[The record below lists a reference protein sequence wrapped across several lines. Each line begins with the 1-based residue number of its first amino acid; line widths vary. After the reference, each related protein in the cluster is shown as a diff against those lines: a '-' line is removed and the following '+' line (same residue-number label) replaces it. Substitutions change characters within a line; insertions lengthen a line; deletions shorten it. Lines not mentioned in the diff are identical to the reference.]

1 MWYKTIPKSQWL
13 KIVEEF
19 RGVSVIRTI
28 QFHCHGLGSILG
40 QGTKI
45 LRFCKLN
52 GVTKSILKIKQNSK
66 FILMQCWWYVWITF
80 PGGFLPTDRK
90 IPLVLQPLLFQLYSL
105 LPWPQE
111 KQWQA
116 FTPVLCFGADVTCI
130 TLIRVHKI
138 ELILLPYLTTRVVGR
153 LLFLCPLKKKLGEG
167 WILAMSYA

>member
-1 MWYKTIPKSQWL
+1 MTE
-13 KIVEEF
+13 IVEEF
-19 RGVSVIRTI
+19 PGGSVIRTML
-28 QFHCHGLGSILG
+28 FHCHSLGSILG

-45 LRFCKLN
+45 LRFCKVN

-66 FILMQCWWYVWITF
+66 FILMQCWCYVCITF

-90 IPLVLQPLLFQLYSL
+90 IPLVLQPLLSQLYSL

-138 ELILLPYLTTRVVGR
+138 ELILLPHLTTRVVRR
-153 LLFLCPLKKKLGEG
+153 LLFLCPLKKKNWVRVE
-167 WILAMSYA
+167 Y